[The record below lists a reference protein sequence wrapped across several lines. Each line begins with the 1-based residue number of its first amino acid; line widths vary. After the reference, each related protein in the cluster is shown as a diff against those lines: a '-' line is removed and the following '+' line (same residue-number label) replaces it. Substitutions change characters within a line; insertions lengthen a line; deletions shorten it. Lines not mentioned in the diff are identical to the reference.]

1 VRLSERLQVGLV
13 SLAAAAAVGVA
24 YWRLYYGVDFTDES
38 FYVVVPY
45 RLVLGARPFVD
56 EVSVTQQTAAILL
69 YPFVRAYYAVRG
81 LTGIVLFVRQ
91 LYFVFSLGVAAAA
104 WAAVRPLVGSRRA
117 PLVAVAVL
125 LFVPFDIH
133 SLSYDTLGGGF
144 FTAGTLLVFLGV
156 AEPDRRLTPALAAA
170 SHALAAFAYP
180 PLLIAIAV
188 VHAVAIG
195 AASGPS
201 RRRGAVFGIAA
212 ILVPVAALGALVT
225 SAGIDT
231 VSADY
236 RHSATYLG
244 QAGGPGKLVSI
255 AAHEWHRVWLPAPLV
270 VTVLMLVVVC
280 GLAQAGRALAVV
292 LGLAPLLVLPPRP
305 GFYAASLEFAAHLGW
320 LAPPLLLLVRRRPR
334 ARPLFVI
341 VWIPSLVAGLT
352 TAYSSAN
359 GATNL
364 GVGFFP
370 AAVVALV
377 YLVWAVELLARPL
390 AWLPLATA
398 AAMLAAFGL
407 PVYRDG
413 AIGTLVARVANG
425 PYAGLLTT
433 PRKRAFLQRLTN
445 DLARV
450 PASCGILFL
459 DDFPA
464 GYLLTRARPDTNSG
478 WVASVARSRVVPYEV
493 ELLAYLRRTGL
504 PNVIVLM
511 RRIPYAL
518 PGSARRE
525 RYGRRD
531 PIEQALRA
539 YVIGVSRLDYSIY
552 ERSSSTCRLLPE
564 LGRRALTGASSV

>member
-1 VRLSERLQVGLV
+1 VRPSERLQVGLV
-13 SLAAAAAVGVA
+13 SLAAAAAAGVA
-24 YWRLYYGVDFTDES
+24 YWRLYYGVDLTDES
-38 FYVVVPY
+38 FYVVLPY

-104 WAAVRPLVGSRRA
+104 GAAVRPLVGPRRA
-117 PLVAVAVL
+117 ALVAVAVL

-156 AEPDRRLTPALAAA
+156 AQPGRRLGPALGAAC
-170 SHALAAFAYP
+170 HALAVFAYP
-180 PLLIAIAV
+180 PLLIAVGV
-188 VHAVAIG
+188 VHAVAVG
-195 AASGPS
+195 TAAGPS
-201 RRRGAVFGIAA
+201 RRRGAVFGVAA
-212 ILVPVAALGALVT
+212 ILLPVGALGALVT

-231 VSADY
+231 VASDY

-244 QAGGPGKLVSI
+244 QGGGPGKLVSI
-255 AAHEWHRVWLPAPLV
+255 AVHEWHRVWVPAPLV
-270 VTVLMLVVVC
+270 VAVLVLVVAC
-280 GLAQAGRALAVV
+280 GLARPGRALAVV
-292 LGLAPLLVLPPRP
+292 LGLAPLLVLPPHP
-305 GFYAASLEFAAHLGW
+305 GFYAASLEFVAHLGW
-320 LAPPLLLLVRRRPR
+320 LAPPLLLLVRRRPT

-370 AAVVALV
+370 AAVVTLV
-377 YLVWAVELLARPL
+377 YLVWAVEALARPL
-390 AWLPLATA
+390 AWLPLVTA
-398 AAMLAAFGL
+398 AVLLAAFGL

-413 AIGTLVARVANG
+413 AIGTLAARVAYG

-433 PRKRAFLQRLTN
+433 PRKRAFLQRLTS
-445 DLARV
+445 DLADV
-450 PASCGILFL
+450 PASCRILFL

-464 GYLLTRARPDTNSG
+464 GYLLAHARPDTNAA
-478 WVASVARSRVVPYEV
+478 WVASVARSRVVPYEDG
-493 ELLAYLRRTGL
+493 LLAYLRRTGV
-504 PNVIVLM
+504 PNVVVLM

-525 RYGRRD
+525 RYGRAD

-539 YVIGVSRLDYSIY
+539 YAIGVSRLDYAIY
-552 ERSSSTCRLLPE
+552 ERSSATCRLLPE
-564 LGRRALTGASSV
+564 LARRARTGTSAV

>member
-1 VRLSERLQVGLV
+1 VRPSERLQVGLV
-13 SLAAAAAVGVA
+13 SVAAAAAAGVA
-24 YWRLYYGVDFTDES
+24 YWRLYYGVDLTDES
-38 FYVVVPY
+38 FYVVLPY

-91 LYFVFSLGVAAAA
+91 LYFVFSLGVAASA
-104 WAAVRPLVGSRRA
+104 WAAVRPLVGPRRA
-117 PLVAVAVL
+117 VLVAVAVL

-144 FTAGTLLVFLGV
+144 FTAGTLLAFLGV
-156 AEPDRRLTPALAAA
+156 AQPGRRLAPALGAAC
-170 SHALAAFAYP
+170 HALAAFAYP
-180 PLLIAIAV
+180 PLLLAVAV
-188 VHAVAIG
+188 VHAFAVCT
-195 AASGPS
+195 ASGPS
-201 RRRGAVFGIAA
+201 RRRGAIAGVAA
-212 ILVPVAALGALVT
+212 ILVPVGALGALVT

-231 VSADY
+231 VASDY

-244 QAGGPGKLVSI
+244 QGGGPGKLVSI
-255 AAHEWHRVWLPAPLV
+255 AAHEWHRVWVPAPLV
-270 VTVLMLVVVC
+270 VAVLVLVVAW
-280 GLAQAGRALAVV
+280 GLTRPARALAVV
-292 LGLAPLLVLPPRP
+292 LGLAPLLVLPPSP
-305 GFYAASLEFAAHLGW
+305 GFYAASLEFVAHLGW
-320 LAPPLLLLVRRRPR
+320 LAPPLLLLVRRRPE

-370 AAVVALV
+370 AAVVTLV
-377 YLVWAVELLARPL
+377 YLVWAVESLARPL

-398 AAMLAAFGL
+398 AALLAVLGL

-413 AIGTLVARVANG
+413 AVSTLGARVANG

-433 PRKRAFLQRLTN
+433 PRKRAFLRRLTS
-445 DLARV
+445 DLAVV
-450 PASCGILFL
+450 PARCGILFL

-464 GYLLTRARPDTNSG
+464 GYLLTRARPETNAA
-478 WVASVARSRVVPYEV
+478 WVASVAGRRVVPYED
-493 ELLAYLRRTGL
+493 LLVAYLRRTGL
-504 PNVIVLM
+504 PNVVVVM

-525 RYGRRD
+525 RYGRSD
-531 PIEQALRA
+531 PIEQTLRA
-539 YVIGVSRLDYSIY
+539 YALGVSRLDYAIY
-552 ERSSSTCRLLPE
+552 ERSSPTCHLPPE
-564 LGRRALTGASSV
+564 LGRRARTGASGV